1 MQPLRIDVWS
11 DIACPWCYVGKR
23 RLEAALAQFPHPTEL
38 VWRSFELDPHAP
50 KLLDATTSTAA
61 RLAEKYGT
69 DLAEAQSMLD
79 RMTTTAAAD
88 GLDLRFDRVRSGN
101 TLDAH
106 RLLHLAHTE
115 ADDKQDALK
124 ERLFRAYF
132 HEGAALNK
140 PGVLARLAAE
150 VGLDPARVEQ
160 VLTSDEYTAEVRA
173 DEAQAQAIGVRGVP
187 FFVLA
192 GSHAV
197 SGAQPAASLRAA
209 LTAAW
214 AARAGHDENET
225 DEAGVCGPEGC
236 A

>member
-23 RLEAALAQFPHPTEL
+23 RLEAALAQFPHPVEL
-38 VWRSFELDPHAP
+38 VWRSFELDPRAP
-50 KLLDATTSTAA
+50 KVLDAAVSTAA
-61 RLAEKYGT
+61 RLARKYGT
-69 DLAEAQSMLD
+69 SVPEAEAMLD
-79 RMTTTAAAD
+79 RMTATAAAD
-88 GLDLRFDRVRSGN
+88 GLELRFDRLRSGN

-106 RLLHLAHTE
+106 RLLHLARAE
-115 ADDKQDALK
+115 GKQDALK

-132 HEGAALNK
+132 SEGAALNE
-140 PGVLARLAAE
+140 PGVLARLAGE

-160 VLTSDEYTAEVRA
+160 VLASDELTAEVRA
-173 DEAQAQAIGVRGVP
+173 DEAEAQAIGVRGVP

-197 SGAQPAASLRAA
+197 SGAHPAASLRAA
-209 LTAAW
+209 LQAAW
-214 AARAGHDENET
+214 VARGGRDENEV
-225 DEAGVCGPEGC
+225 DEAGACGPGGC

>member
-23 RLEAALAQFPHPTEL
+23 RLEAALAQFPRPVEL
-38 VWRSFELDPHAP
+38 VWRSFELDP
-50 KLLDATTSTAA
+50 DAARLPDDATSTAA
-61 RLAEKYGT
+61 RLARKYGAS
-69 DLAEAQSMLD
+69 LPEAQAMLD

-88 GLDLRFDRVRSGN
+88 GLELRFDRLRAGN

-106 RLLHLAHTE
+106 RLLHLAHAE
-115 ADDKQDALK
+115 GKQDALK

-132 HEGAALNK
+132 SEGVALNE

-160 VLTSDEYTAEVRA
+160 VLRSDEFTADVRA
-173 DEAQAQAIGVRGVP
+173 DEAAARSLGVRGVP
-187 FFVLA
+187 YFVLG

-197 SGAQPAASLRAA
+197 AGAHPAAALRSA
-209 LTAAW
+209 LGAAW
-214 AARAGHDENET
+214 TARQGHDEHE
-225 DEAGVCGPEGC
+225 DDAPGVCGPDGC